1 MYQYF
6 VEERKSKKLCYLL
19 QVNPNKQKHGI
30 FLLKSL
36 VSVELSRY
44 MLKNSSYKY
53 SED

>member
-1 MYQYF
+1 MYWYF
-6 VEERKSKKLCYLL
+6 VEERKSKKLCSLP
-19 QVNPNKQKHGI
+19 QVSPNKKKHGI
-30 FLLKSL
+30 SPLKPL